1 MRIPLFHRFSFRLS
15 VLFLALLVAL
25 GGALVWI
32 AVDAV
37 DRATVVADQA
47 LHRDLARDL
56 APRFQP
62 HLETDIDTMAISGII
77 GGLTQVNRRL
87 DVYLLGSNGM
97 IKSWFMDARKR
108 PLVGQVDT
116 TPLDAFIDGG
126 RLPLLS
132 ADPARPDQLRPFSV
146 AHVRIMGEEGC
157 YLYLILEGERYDD
170 VADVLQREAIV
181 GTVVRGVGLALG
193 LAGLVG
199 VVVFAFLT
207 RRLGRL
213 TETVGAFERGA
224 RSVRAPEE
232 GHDEVGVLA
241 GAFNRMATRIEEQL
255 DELEKTDAL
264 RRALVEGVSHDLRSP
279 VASLRGYLETLHM
292 RPASPPHEREEHLAR
307 ALRAAERMSTLIGD
321 LFDLARFDAAEIRVA
336 PEPVALAELAHDVVA
351 EYQAGA
357 ERENVRLNLCA
368 EDGLPLVRL
377 DAGLA
382 ERALVNLLDNAL
394 RHTSAGGSIEVAVVS
409 ARDCVE
415 LRVRDTGEGIAP
427 EVLPHV
433 FERFVR
439 ADPSRP
445 ADGGAGL
452 GLAIVRRI
460 ATLHGGTVRAQSTP
474 GEGATFGIA
483 FPVEGPPVEG
493 PPVGE

>member
-1 MRIPLFHRFSFRLS
+1 MRIPLLHRFSFRLS

-25 GGALVWI
+25 GGVLVWV

-37 DRATVVADQA
+37 ERATVVADQA

-87 DVYLLGSNGM
+87 DVYLLGSDGM

-108 PLVGQVDT
+108 PLMGRVDT
-116 TPLDAFIDGG
+116 SPLDAFIGGG
-126 RLPLLS
+126 RLPLLN

-170 VADVLQREAIV
+170 VADELQREAII
-181 GTVVRGVGLALG
+181 GTVVRGFGLAVG

-224 RSVRAPEE
+224 RGVRTPEE
-232 GHDEVGVLA
+232 GRDEVGVLA
-241 GAFNRMATRIEEQL
+241 GAFNRMAATIEEQL
-255 DELEKTDAL
+255 DALEETDAL
-264 RRALVEGVSHDLRSP
+264 RRALVANVSHDLRSP
-279 VASLRGYLETLHM
+279 IASLRGYLDTLQM
-292 RPASPPHEREEHLAR
+292 RPDAPPAEREEHLAR
-307 ALRAAERMSTLIGD
+307 ALRAAERMSLLIHD
-321 LFDLARFDAAEIRVA
+321 LFDLARFDAAEIRVHA
-336 PEPVALAELAHDVVA
+336 EPARLAELAHDVVTECRA
-351 EYQAGA
+351 SA
-357 ERENVRLNLCA
+357 EREGVSLRLDV

-382 ERALVNLLDNAL
+382 ERALVNLLDNAI
-394 RHTSAGGSIEVAVVS
+394 RHTPAGGSIGVSVA
-409 ARDCVE
+409 AAGETVE

-439 ADPSRP
+439 ADSSRP

-452 GLAIVRRI
+452 GLAIVQRI
-460 ATLHGGTVRAQSTP
+460 AMLHGGTVRAESTP
-474 GEGATFGIA
+474 GKGSTFTIA
-483 FPVEGPPVEG
+483 FPVAGPPARVES
-493 PPVGE
+493 